1 MTFRSSCAMLLLTF
15 ATACGGAP
23 AAPEG
28 PSSVTPPNAGGGD
41 AAAGEKL
48 FAELG
53 CKGCHGSRA
62 EPGGVGPNLYAIHWS
77 PSEEAEARETIT
89 KGRPD
94 HKPPMPKYEGE
105 VDEKEMGDLLAFLRS
120 K

>member
-1 MTFRSSCAMLLLTF
+1 MAVFLL
-15 ATACGGAP
+15 AAACGGAP
-23 AAPEG
+23 PVPEG
-28 PSSVTPPNAGGGD
+28 PSIAAPSAGGGD

-62 EPGGVGPNLYAIHWS
+62 EPGGVGPNLYAITWT
-77 PSEEAEARETIT
+77 PAEEAEARETIT

-94 HKPPMPKYEGE
+94 HKPPMPQYEGE
-105 VDEKEMGDLLAFLRS
+105 VDAQKLAALPASLQS